1 MDHAMMPLTVVI
13 TRTIRAGS
21 EQAFEEAAKALIR
34 KALTV
39 PGYLGVQMIR
49 PQAGQQ
55 DYRAVVK
62 FRTPEEWESFQQA
75 PDYVD
80 FLAQVRPLLAVEPRV
95 ETECGLESWFTP
107 RDVANQPLPRWKMA
121 LVTLLGVYPTSMFLT
136 LTIGQW
142 TAEWMFP
149 LRALVFAASMVV
161 MLTWIVMPLL
171 NRGLHRWL
179 HPQVRCAAPK
189 TRFSE
194 RP

>member
-1 MDHAMMPLTVVI
+1 MNHGVDHGATPLTVII
-13 TRTIRAGS
+13 TRTIRAGC
-21 EQAFEEAAKALIR
+21 ERAFEDAAKALMR

-49 PQAGQQ
+49 PQAGHQ

-107 RDVANQPLPRWKMA
+107 REVVMPPLPKWKTA
-121 LVTLLGVYPTSMFLT
+121 LVTMLGVYPTSMLFG
-136 LTIGQW
+136 LTIGQ
-142 TAEWMFP
+142 
-149 LRALVFAASMVV
+149 
-161 MLTWIVMPLL
+161 
-171 NRGLHRWL
+171 
-179 HPQVRCAAPK
+179 
-189 TRFSE
+189 
-194 RP
+194 